1 MTFRYVLM
9 DMEYIMTRW
18 HYDGDD
24 LSHDTWTFSAKR
36 RSPDRQWQLTMV
48 LVQVLVTILSGQH
61 SVTADYEQ
69 HQHPA
74 PMSLLHELTIG
85 EVIPCCGQRYEQLRK
100 VNNQAC
106 VSRPRVIVLPV
117 TTEDVAI
124 AVNFARRNGL
134 QVITRLRF
142 KKIYLTSSI

>member
-1 MTFRYVLM
+1 
-9 DMEYIMTRW
+9 
-18 HYDGDD
+18 
-24 LSHDTWTFSAKR
+24 
-36 RSPDRQWQLTMV
+36 MV

-61 SVTADYEQ
+61 SVKADYEQ
-69 HQHPA
+69 HQHPV

-142 KKIYLTSSI
+142 KKI